1 MSYKVEMNKEVR
13 KFLHSHPEV
22 SAKIISA
29 LEQIAQNPFENNLD
43 IKRLQG
49 ESHKYR
55 LRIGKY
61 RLLYEIIQS
70 QILIYAYKAQSRGDI
85 YK

>member
-1 MSYKVEMNKEVR
+1 MSYAIKYAKQVE
-13 KFLHSHPEV
+13 KFLDKHKDSQP
-22 SAKIISA
+22 KIISA

-43 IKRLQG
+43 IKPLQG

-61 RLLYEIIQS
+61 RLLYEIIKS
-70 QILIYAYKAQSRGDI
+70 QILNIRLQGTI
-85 YK
+85 

>member
-1 MSYKVEMNKEVR
+1 MSYAIKYAKQVE
-13 KFLHSHPEV
+13 KFLDKHKDLQPKV
-22 SAKIISA
+22 LTA
-29 LEQIAQNPFENNLD
+29 LEQIAQNPFENTLD
-43 IKRLQG
+43 IKKLQG

-61 RLLYEIIQS
+61 RLLYEIIDE
-70 QILIYAYKAQSRGDI
+70 QILIYAYKAQSRGDV

>member
-1 MSYKVEMNKEVR
+1 MSYAIKYAKQVE
-13 KFLHSHPEV
+13 KFLDRHKDLQP
-22 SAKIISA
+22 KIISA

-61 RLLYEIIQS
+61 RLLYEIIES

>member
-1 MSYKVEMNKEVR
+1 MSYAIKYAKQVE
-13 KFLHSHPEV
+13 KFLDKHKDLQPKV
-22 SAKIISA
+22 LSA
-29 LEQIAQNPFENNLD
+29 LEQIAQNPFDNALD
-43 IKRLQG
+43 IKKLQG

-61 RLLYEIIQS
+61 RLLYEIIDE
-70 QILIYAYKAQSRGDI
+70 QILIYVYKAQSRGDV

>member
-1 MSYKVEMNKEVR
+1 MSYSIKYAKQVE
-13 KFLHSHPEV
+13 KFLDKHKDLQPKV
-22 SAKIISA
+22 LSA
-29 LEQIAQNPFENNLD
+29 LETIAQNPFDNALD
-43 IKRLQG
+43 IKKLQG

-61 RLLYEIIQS
+61 RLLYEIIES
-70 QILIYAYKAQSRGDI
+70 QILIYAYKAQSRGDV

>member
-1 MSYKVEMNKEVR
+1 MSYGIEMNKEVR

-22 SAKIISA
+22 SQRFISA
-29 LEQIAQNPFENNLD
+29 LDIIAQNPYENPLD

-49 ESHKYR
+49 QENKYR

-61 RLLYEIIQS
+61 RLLYEIIES
-70 QILIYAYKAQSRGDI
+70 QILIYAYKAQSRGDV